1 MSVEFGEKIKQLREE
16 KGMTQQ
22 TMSEKLYVTRQA
34 VSRWECGARFPDLL
48 TTKKIAQILEVTID
62 ELVSGEELKK
72 DIEKEPVMA
81 QPVANVVQTLLYSIA
96 MTAYLIMSVISI
108 ISYLPIGGLRS
119 GAMNGISMTAI
130 GYVVNFIAAVIGLVL
145 SLKGKLGARITGIIM
160 SVPYFFM
167 SADFIV
173 SFIEMQMKDNGV
185 MDATG
190 WLQFFVLPMVVGIVI
205 VLFFFTKTR
214 RLPYFIL
221 FIVCMF
227 TVAYYVYTCII
238 VRLMFLPETRYIVQG
253 VVRCLGGAGMALLLG
268 YQAFVLDRKKKIA
281 YK

>member
-1 MSVEFGEKIKQLREE
+1 MGVEFGEKIKQLREE

-34 VSRWECGARFPDLL
+34 VSRWECGARYPDLL
-48 TTKKIAQILEVTID
+48 TTKKLAQILEVTID

-72 DIEKEPVMA
+72 DIEKEPVMV
-81 QPVANVVQTLLYSIA
+81 QSVANVIQTLLYSIA

-108 ISYLPIGGLRS
+108 ISYLPISGLKS
-119 GAMNGISMTAI
+119 GEMNGISMTAI
-130 GYVVNFIAAVIGLVL
+130 GYVVNFIATVIGLVL
-145 SLKGKLGARITGIIM
+145 SVKGKLSASITGIIM

-214 RLPYFIL
+214 RLPYCIM

-227 TVAYYVYTCII
+227 TAVYYVYTCII

-253 VVRCLGGAGMALLLG
+253 VVRCFGGAGMALLLG
-268 YQAFVLDRKKKIA
+268 YQALVLDKKKKIA

>member
-81 QPVANVVQTLLYSIA
+81 QPIANVVQTLLYSVA
-96 MTAYLIMSVISI
+96 MTAYLIMSVISLI
-108 ISYLPIGGLRS
+108 GYLPIGGLKS

-130 GYVVNFIAAVIGLVL
+130 GYVVNFIAAVIGLIL
-145 SLKGKLGARITGIIM
+145 SVKGKLSARITGIIM

-167 SADFIV
+167 SADFVV
-173 SFIEMQMKDNGV
+173 SFIEMQIKDNGV

-190 WLQFFVLPMVVGIVI
+190 WLQFFVLPMVVGMVIVI
-205 VLFFFTKTR
+205 VFFAKTR
-214 RLPYFIL
+214 ILPYFIM

-253 VVRCLGGAGMALLLG
+253 VVRCFGGAGMALLLG
-268 YQAFVLDRKKKIA
+268 YQAFVLDKKKKIA